1 MKSVNIKQAYFSFV
15 LPILYNFAYENNTVT
30 NCQMNITNFIFCF
43 MLLTGDGVCHINDI
57 TDIDIE
63 LSPADNINSQ
73 GIKRLPARLP
83 IRVCHSD
90 REIRII
96 SYCQTAEIAH
106 IVLRN
111 SIGNRVLVS
120 TICIAPDNFTSLF
133 VGDLE
138 DGDYDIIITMREY
151 ILEGNF
157 SLAR

>member
-1 MKSVNIKQAYFSFV
+1 
-15 LPILYNFAYENNTVT
+15 
-30 NCQMNITNFIFCF
+30 MN
-43 MLLTGDGVCHINDI
+43 HINDI

-73 GIKRLPARLP
+73 GIKRSPARLP

-111 SIGNRVLVS
+111 SMGNRVLVS

-133 VGDLE
+133 IGDLE